1 MQKLLLKQYE
11 AGAWCRSEDL
21 RRISSLRA
29 IILLSELRAAII
41 QHFSWPPATLN
52 IHFIALTVLP

>member
-29 IILLSELRAAII
+29 IILLSELLAAII
-41 QHFSWPPATLN
+41 QRFLGPQLH
-52 IHFIALTVLP
+52 